1 VAAIV
6 VVAMMMVAAVMMVV
20 AVTVVVVEVVV
31 EVAMDLKGAVEEAS
45 MEVIAAMAALLRR
58 AHQILLLI
66 SSDALCAEV
75 VEVVE
80 VVPKVVEVVL
90 KVLGGCAEGG
100 GGCGG
105 GYGGGCERI
114 WSFVPSLLRI
124 SDAVRT
130 RLSKVLSWTGQIC
143 PKS

>member
-1 VAAIV
+1 
-6 VVAMMMVAAVMMVV
+6 
-20 AVTVVVVEVVV
+20 
-31 EVAMDLKGAVEEAS
+31 

-100 GGCGG
+100 GGCVERAWRLWRV
-105 GYGGGCERI
+105 GCLLELSEGMWRVLLCI
-114 WSFVPSLLRI
+114 SRYLAFVP
-124 SDAVRT
+124 
-130 RLSKVLSWTGQIC
+130 
-143 PKS
+143 